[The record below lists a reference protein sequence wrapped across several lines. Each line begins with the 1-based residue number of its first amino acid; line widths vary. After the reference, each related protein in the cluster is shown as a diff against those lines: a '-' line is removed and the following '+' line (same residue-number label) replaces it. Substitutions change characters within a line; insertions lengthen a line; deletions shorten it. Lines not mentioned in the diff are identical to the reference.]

1 MKSFSKLNTRDAKK
15 AKDMKGT
22 IMAQTITTIST
33 SLNTILNTLCMNQA
47 LLKTIMHTQAQI
59 VANLSDKNDQSVQSE
74 FEQLLEENLTS
85 IEKDVFSLLS
95 KNTDLF

>member
-1 MKSFSKLNTRDAKK
+1 
-15 AKDMKGT
+15 MKGT

-74 FEQLLEENLTS
+74 FEQLLEEN
-85 IEKDVFSLLS
+85 
-95 KNTDLF
+95 

>member
-1 MKSFSKLNTRDAKK
+1 
-15 AKDMKGT
+15 MKGT